1 VGTARTHHRLTAAL
15 AAWRLAG
22 AVALSQAQLYN
33 ISRNFAGEVVV
44 IHAVV
49 DTEDDDSHDGF
60 SARPDSGI
68 VPQMEGAALMQ
79 AFGFDAQNA
88 GMRPAPQTPV
98 LVYCFAFAGHL
109 EVRARSTGAGGWR
122 ARVRV
127 ENTEQRRQISV
138 VLSNRF

>member
-1 VGTARTHHRLTAAL
+1 MSVVPVGGWRRGSEASPSQHAPPPHCL
-15 AAWRLAG
+15 AVWLAG
-22 AVALSQAQLYN
+22 AVALPQAQLYN
-33 ISRNFAGEVVV
+33 ISHNFAGEVVV

-49 DTEDDDSHDGF
+49 DTEDDSHDGF

-109 EVRARSTGAGGWR
+109 EVRARTGAGGEYR
-122 ARVRV
+122 TA
-127 ENTEQRRQISV
+127 
-138 VLSNRF
+138 